1 MLIRS
6 QIYYVL
12 REKKDNGRLYG
23 CISTNSLVVV
33 RNSDVDKTL
42 TFQEANHKLHLSFY
56 IALQHQV

>member
-12 REKKDNGRLYG
+12 RKKKDNGRLYG

-42 TFQEANHKLHLSFY
+42 TFQEANHKLHL
-56 IALQHQV
+56 